1 MDFDKS
7 KFSKTLRPTNVS
19 NQLWDFN
26 LVLRDKVAR

>member
-26 LVLRDKVAR
+26 LRDKVAR